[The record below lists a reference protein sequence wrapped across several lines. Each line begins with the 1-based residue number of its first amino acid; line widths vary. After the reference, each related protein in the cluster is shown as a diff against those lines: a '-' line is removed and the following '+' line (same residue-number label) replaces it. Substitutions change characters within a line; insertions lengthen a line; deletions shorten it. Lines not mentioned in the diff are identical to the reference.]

1 MDDEEDKELR
11 LAFDFDG
18 VLADD
23 EAEKVYKTTNSLQTY
38 HKYEV
43 DHAAEP
49 LKMVLS

>member
-23 EAEKVYKTTNSLQTY
+23 EAEKSVQDNK
-38 HKYEV
+38 
-43 DHAAEP
+43 
-49 LKMVLS
+49 